1 MRRFFTLCTIWICV
15 NFSAAQQI
23 QGNVT
28 LGGRATMTAAGHS
41 VLLSWNTSLNATSY
55 NIYRG
60 TTHGGPYQQV
70 ATGIVVTSYSD
81 LQVLHGQMLFYVATA
96 VTPTG
101 ESGFSNET
109 VATIP

>member
-1 MRRFFTLCTIWICV
+1 MLWVCV
-15 NFSAAQQI
+15 VCSSAQQI

-28 LGGRATMTAAGHS
+28 LVGRATITTAGHS
-41 VLLSWNTSLNATSY
+41 VFLSWIASQNAASY

-70 ATGIVVTSYSD
+70 ASGIVATSYND
-81 LQVLHGQMLFYVATA
+81 VDVLHGQTLFYVATA
-96 VTPTG
+96 VIPSR